1 MTAHDDTP
9 LWLFAD
15 QLGPA
20 VYGGEH
26 AHREILLVEATSAL
40 RRRRYHRQ
48 KLHLI
53 LSALRH
59 AERDLGDR
67 ATLLKA
73 DTYTDAL
80 ERFGRPVLVHEP
92 TSHAAERFVH
102 RLKKHGLVADILPTP
117 TFALPRADFAGWA
130 GNRTRFRME
139 DFYRDQRRRFDVLMN
154 GADPVG
160 GRWNYDEDNRE
171 SPPKKQATLGTP
183 KPYRPHEDDID
194 DQVRRDLDRMDIDT
208 VGDDGPRLFAVT
220 PSEAKRALTRFIDHR
235 LELFGRYED
244 AMMGQD
250 WAMSHSLLSVP
261 LNLGVLHPL
270 DAVHAAE
277 QAYRRQQAPLAAVEG
292 FIRQILGWREY
303 MWHLYWHFGPAY
315 LRNNKLD
322 ARAKLPD
329 WWIDLDADAVTAEC
343 LRHALM
349 GVRDR
354 GWTHHIQRLMVLG
367 NHALQRGY
375 HPREL
380 TEWFATAYVDGFR
393 WVMPT
398 NVLGMSQ
405 HADGGKLA
413 TKPYASG
420 GAYINKMSDHCA
432 DCAYDP
438 KKRLGDDACPFTAG
452 YWAFVHR
459 HRDLLAKNNRTQ
471 RAVSSMERLKDLDAV
486 LEQEKARTHF

>member
-1 MTAHDDTP
+1 MTTRDDTP

-26 AHREILLVEATSAL
+26 AHRKILLVEATSAL

-48 KLHLI
+48 KLHLV

-80 ERFGRPVLVHEP
+80 ERLGRPVLVHEP

-102 RLKKHGLVADILPTP
+102 GLKKRGLVADVLPTP
-117 TFALPRADFAGWA
+117 TFALPRADFAEWA
-130 GNRTRFRME
+130 GNRTKFRME
-139 DFYRDQRRRFDVLMN
+139 DFYRDQRRRFDVLMD

-160 GRWNYDEDNRE
+160 RRWNYDEDNRE
-171 SPPKKQATLGTP
+171 SPPKRQATLGTP
-183 KPYRPHEDDID
+183 KPYRPREDDID

-208 VGDDGPRLFAVT
+208 VGVDGPRLFAVT

-277 QAYRRQQAPLAAVEG
+277 QAYRQQRAPLAAVEG

-329 WWIDLDADAVTAEC
+329 WWTDLDADAVTAEC

-398 NVLGMSQ
+398 NVIGMSQ

-438 KKRLGDDACPFTAG
+438 KKRLGEDACPFTAG

>member
-48 KLHLI
+48 KLHLV

-117 TFALPRADFAGWA
+117 TFALPRADFAEWA
-130 GNRTRFRME
+130 GDRTRFRME

-160 GRWNYDEDNRE
+160 RRWNYDEDNRE
-171 SPPKKQATLGTP
+171 SPPKKQATLDAP
-183 KPYRPHEDDID
+183 KPYRPREDDID

-277 QAYRRQQAPLAAVEG
+277 QAYRQQQAPLAAVEG

-315 LRNNKLD
+315 LRNNKLE

-375 HPREL
+375 NPREL

-398 NVLGMSQ
+398 NVIGMSQ

-420 GAYINKMSDHCA
+420 GAYINKMSDHCG